1 MILQIVFFETQSGS
15 RPVEKYIESLEND
28 RAEAVLSQIE
38 QLSILGLWGISP
50 KMIKTVSGIHY
61 LRIKDRKGIHRVFFT
76 IESRKILLLLHAYLK
91 KEQKLK
97 NSEIELAKAR
107 YKEWRSRHERFL

>member
-1 MILQIVFFETQSGS
+1 MDLDIEFFETESGV

-28 RAEAVLSQIE
+28 RADTVLSQIE
-38 QLSILGLWGISP
+38 QLSILGLRGMPP
-50 KMIKTVSGIHY
+50 KMVKTVSGIHY
-61 LRIKDRKGIHRVFFT
+61 LRIRDKKGIHRLFFT
-76 IESRKILLLLHAYLK
+76 IENGKILLLLHAYLK

-107 YKEWRSRHERFL
+107 LKKWRECHG

>member
-1 MILQIVFFETQSGS
+1 MILQIVFFETVSGS

-28 RAEAVLSQIE
+28 RAERVLSQLE
-38 QLSILGLWGISP
+38 QLSILGLRGMPP

-61 LRIKDRKGIHRVFFT
+61 LRIKDKKGMHRVFFT
-76 IESRKILLLLHAYLK
+76 IEGGKILLLLHAYLK

-107 YKEWRSRHERFL
+107 HREWRERHERF